1 MKDNSRFYDMIEAA
15 ELLETSSSTV
25 CMLVNKGE
33 LNMLRLDARSNPV
46 FTEKNLLDYMI
57 RKEYK
62 NK

>member
-1 MKDNSRFYDMIEAA
+1 MKDNSRFYSMIEAA

-46 FTEKNLLDYMI
+46 FTEKNLLDHVI
-57 RKEYK
+57 QKEYK
-62 NK
+62 K

>member
-1 MKDNSRFYDMIEAA
+1 MKDSRFYSLIEAA

-57 RKEYK
+57 QKEYK
-62 NK
+62 K

>member
-1 MKDNSRFYDMIEAA
+1 MKDSRFYSLIEAA

-33 LNMLRLDARSNPV
+33 LDMLRLDVKQSPV

-57 RKEYK
+57 RKEK
-62 NK
+62 SK